1 MTTAEAF
8 QLRDYHSSDLTRL
21 SEIDRECFPP
31 EIACAA
37 AQLRAM
43 MREERGFAIVAEVED
58 EGVVGFVIAS
68 KIEPKLGHIV
78 SLDVLPRFRRQGIGT
93 SLMSAAGGRLAAL
106 GAETLRLE
114 TPESSQG
121 AQQLYRKLGLSRV
134 GFIEGYYSD
143 GAGGWVM
150 EKPLATTVRAAAS
163 R

>member
-43 MREERGFAIVAEVED
+43 MREERGFAIVAEVEG

-93 SLMSAAGGRLAAL
+93 SLMSVAGGRLAAL

-121 AQQLYRKLGLSRV
+121 AQQLYRKLGFCHV

-143 GAGGWVM
+143 GARGWVM
-150 EKPLATTVRAAAS
+150 EKPLAATVTAAAG